1 MAATSKPMR
10 KSVKDLKLNIHH
22 SPNSPSKKEAGK
34 IMIAHA
40 KSNAKNKDAVHKFEK
55 KNAGSKEKR
64 LSEQKM
70 DKKNVSRGESAAH
83 IFDSLSILRSY
94 HFPFYFGS

>member
-10 KSVKDLKLNIHH
+10 KSIKNLKLNIHH

-40 KSNAKNKDAVHKFEK
+40 KSEAKNRDAVYKYEK
-55 KNAGSKEKR
+55 KHQGHREKR
-64 LSEQKM
+64 LIEQKM
-70 DKKNVSRGESAAH
+70 DRKAERESAH
-83 IFDSLSILRSY
+83 KHMKEHSK
-94 HFPFYFGS
+94 